1 MSFFYL
7 KMCFFFYIFN
17 IMSNML
23 RQGYIHLYTGD
34 GKGKTTAALG
44 LAFRASGRAL
54 KTYIAQ
60 FMKGQSYGELKA
72 IKENPYITVVQFGQD
87 TFVHID
93 KAVQEDIALA
103 EQGLLSAE
111 QAMLSNNYDII
122 ILDEINVAIYFKLL
136 TIERIIEF
144 IQLKP
149 QHIELVLT
157 GRKASPQLI
166 ELADL
171 VTEMKEIK
179 HYYQKGVPARDGIE
193 R

>member
-1 MSFFYL
+1 
-7 KMCFFFYIFN
+7 
-17 IMSNML
+17 ML